1 MLKRSNLPPRRAR
14 TDLTAFRLVPPPG
27 NARRLSQVFG
37 GVLVVAVA
45 TLGFVPW
52 VQTVSGQGQ
61 VIAFSPS
68 ERSQT
73 VDSPLNGEVYRWLV
87 IEGDAVQ
94 AGQPLVEVRDLD
106 PDLTSRLERQRESVE
121 AKIRAQTA
129 QIEAFDQQ
137 VASLREVRVSMLE
150 AQRAYLDQAV
160 QKLEAARQKFQA
172 ASTNREVARVQLERL
187 KRLQKDGLTSQRDL
201 ELGSLSVQKAEAE
214 WRSASADVRNAE
226 RTVDAERIGLAQKAS
241 ELDAKIQDILAK
253 REKVR
258 GDREDARAK
267 LAGQETKLARQGNRI
282 VEAPRDGTLF
292 KILAFEGQEQVKV
305 GDSLAIIVPTTQRRA
320 VELVVDGNDAAWVEA
335 GRQVRLQFEGWP
347 AIQFAGWPG
356 ASVGTFG
363 GTVTFIDATDDGKG
377 NFRIVVVPDETES
390 RWPSPDVLRQG
401 VRAKGWVLLDT
412 VTLGFEAWRRLNGF
426 PPESEARKIP
436 KVPKIKL

>member
-1 MLKRSNLPPRRAR
+1 LKRNNLPPRRAR
-14 TDLTAFRLVPPPG
+14 TDLTAFRLVPAPG
-27 NARRLSQVFG
+27 NARRLSRVFG
-37 GVLVVAVA
+37 GVVLVALV
-45 TLGFVPW
+45 TLVFVPW
-52 VQTVSGQGQ
+52 VQTVSGQGK

-73 VDSPLNGEVYRWLV
+73 VESPLKGRVLRWL
-87 IEGDAVQ
+87 ISEGDAVQ
-94 AGQPLVEVRDLD
+94 TGQPLVEIQDLD
-106 PDLTSRLERQRESVE
+106 PEITSRLERQRASVE
-121 AKIRAQTA
+121 AKIEAQTA

-137 VASLREVRVSMLE
+137 VASLREVRVSSLD
-150 AQRAYLDQAV
+150 AQRAYLDQAI
-160 QKLEAARQKFQA
+160 QKLEAARQKFSA
-172 ASTNREVARVQLERL
+172 ATTNREVAQLQLTRL
-187 KRLQKDGLTSQRDL
+187 ESLEKDGLASQRDF
-201 ELGSLSVQKAEAE
+201 ELGQLSVQKAEAE

-267 LAGQETKLARQGNRI
+267 LAQQETKLARQGNRI
-282 VEAPRDGTLF
+282 VPAPRDGTLF
-292 KILAFEGQEQVKV
+292 KIIAFEGPAQVKV
-305 GDSLAIIVPTTQRRA
+305 GDPLGIIVPNTQQRA

-335 GRQVRLQFEGWP
+335 GRQVRVQFEGWP

-377 NFRIVVVPDETES
+377 NFRIVVMPDETES
-390 RWPSPDVLRQG
+390 NWPGPNELRQG

-426 PPESEARKIP
+426 PPQSAERKIP